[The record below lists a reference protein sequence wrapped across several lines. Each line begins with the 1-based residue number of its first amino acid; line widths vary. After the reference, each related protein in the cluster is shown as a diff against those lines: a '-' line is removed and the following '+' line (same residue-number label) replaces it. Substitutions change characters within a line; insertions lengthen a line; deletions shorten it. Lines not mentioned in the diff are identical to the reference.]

1 MMAVFDKGADARRD
15 GHVIKIDVEVA

>member
-1 MMAVFDKGADARRD
+1 MAVFDKGADARRD